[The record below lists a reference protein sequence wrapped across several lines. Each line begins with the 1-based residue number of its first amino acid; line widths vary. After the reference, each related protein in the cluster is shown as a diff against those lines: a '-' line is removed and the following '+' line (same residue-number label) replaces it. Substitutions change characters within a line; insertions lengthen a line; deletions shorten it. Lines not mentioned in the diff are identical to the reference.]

1 MPARCHLCDRWRG
14 QLRTR
19 SHFLFLLSRALN
31 HYRMWALV
39 QIRFLDR
46 EQQKHPAYIRADL
59 PDKRGQVISTTYT
72 GNKGMTPSCS

>member
-1 MPARCHLCDRWRG
+1 
-14 QLRTR
+14 
-19 SHFLFLLSRALN
+19 
-31 HYRMWALV
+31 MWALV

-46 EQQKHPAYIRADL
+46 AQQKHPAYIRADL